1 MRERRPAP
9 RGRPVSVSGADLAG
23 GSKAS
28 SFTKTASIY
37 SRSMTS
43 RAAFAIFFL
52 FFATLGVCSE
62 VAAASEQA
70 VIRAVPASRQANTVA
85 VLPVHGEIDQ
95 ITLRSLERR
104 LREASRLGA
113 GAVVLDIDTPGGE
126 MLATLDICHLIRTQ
140 APANTVAWINP
151 KAFSAGT
158 IIALA
163 CRETIVHPEA
173 VFGDAAPIQGIPILG
188 LRPMAP
194 AERAKL
200 EAPLLSEVAGS
211 ARKRGLDE
219 KLAQAFVAVTME
231 LWLIEE
237 ITTGER
243 MFVESG
249 EYEIAFGEAPPRLR
263 QRGEALP
270 QVEAI
275 EAETDAEAAADADPT
290 FLELEDPS
298 PRRVLTA
305 ADRGRWRLIG
315 QVISNEELLVVR
327 ADEAIGFGLASV
339 AIANDAEL
347 EAWFGAT
354 SLVRLDETWSEVL
367 TRFLVS
373 WPVRLVLIVVL
384 LVCFFIELAAPGFG
398 VFGIAATTALLLL
411 VGAPALA
418 GLAQWWEILLVL
430 LGLALVA
437 VELFLLPGF
446 GFAGIAGV
454 ACLFIG
460 LVGTFV
466 GGGQIGEAAW
476 QGQLLTGLATTLAA
490 GFAAAVSIWL
500 LSRHLR
506 GVRAFDRLVL
516 SASAGVDAGPTRPLR
531 KASSAAESVGPA
543 IGTVGI
549 AASQLR
555 PAGRAEFDGRTFD
568 VASDGSFIE
577 AGTSVRVVAIREGRI
592 EVEPAEIAS

>member
-1 MRERRPAP
+1 MPFRSAIAILLL
-9 RGRPVSVSGADLAG
+9 SIAG
-23 GSKAS
+23 
-28 SFTKTASIY
+28 FTA
-37 SRSMTS
+37 
-43 RAAFAIFFL
+43 
-52 FFATLGVCSE
+52 
-62 VAAASEQA
+62 AAASSPQEGA
-70 VIRAVPASRQANTVA
+70 AIRAVPASRQANTVA
-85 VLPVHGEIDQ
+85 VLPVVGEIDR

-113 GAVVLDIDTPGGE
+113 GAVVLEIDTPGGE

-163 CRETIVHPEA
+163 CRDTLVHPEA
-173 VFGDAAPIQGIPILG
+173 VFGDAAPIQGIPIVG
-188 LRPMAP
+188 LRQLAP

-200 EAPLLSEVAGS
+200 EAPLLSEVSGS

-219 KLAQAFVAVTME
+219 KLVQSFIAVTME

-237 ITTGER
+237 ISTGER
-243 MFVESG
+243 MFVDSG
-249 EYEIAFGEAPPRLR
+249 EYEIAFGEPPPRLR

-270 QVEAI
+270 QVEAAAVEI
-275 EAETDAEAAADADPT
+275 EEAADADPT
-290 FLELEDPS
+290 FLELEDAS

-315 QVISNEELLVVR
+315 QVIGNEELLVVR
-327 ADEAIGFGLASV
+327 ADEAIGFGLASSM
-339 AIANDAEL
+339 IANDAEL
-347 EAWFGAT
+347 EAHFGAS
-354 SLVRLDETWSEVL
+354 SLVRLDETWSEAL

-398 VFGIAATTALLLL
+398 VFGIAATAALLLL

-430 LGLALVA
+430 LGLGLVA

-446 GFAGIAGV
+446 GFAGISGV

-466 GGGQIGEAAW
+466 GGGEIGGAAW
-476 QGQLLTGLATTLAA
+476 QGQLLTGIATTLAA
-490 GFAAAVSIWL
+490 GFAAAVAIWL
-500 LSRHLR
+500 LSRHLSGIR
-506 GVRAFDRLVL
+506 GFDRLVL
-516 SASAGVDAGPTRPLR
+516 SASAGGQAVAVRTPPTSRAGDP
-531 KASSAAESVGPA
+531 SSPR
-543 IGTVGI
+543 IGDTGV

-555 PAGRAEFDGRTFD
+555 PAGRAEFGDRTFD
-568 VASDGSFIE
+568 VSSDGSFIE
-577 AGTSVRVVAIREGRI
+577 AGSRVRVVAVREGRI
-592 EVEPAEIAS
+592 EVESAELAS

>member
-1 MRERRPAP
+1 MSP
-9 RGRPVSVSGADLAG
+9 
-23 GSKAS
+23 
-28 SFTKTASIY
+28 
-37 SRSMTS
+37 
-43 RAAFAIFFL
+43 RAAFAIL
-52 FFATLGVCSE
+52 ALCLATLGVSFASGAE
-62 VAAASEQA
+62 SEQA
-70 VIRAVPASRQANTVA
+70 PIRAAPASRQANTVA

-173 VFGDAAPIQGIPILG
+173 VFGDAAPIQGIPIIG
-188 LRPMAP
+188 LRQMAP

-219 KLAQAFVAVTME
+219 KLVQAFVAVTME

-243 MFVESG
+243 MFVDSG
-249 EYEIAFGEAPPRLR
+249 EYEIAFGEPPPRLR

-270 QVEAI
+270 QVEA
-275 EAETDAEAAADADPT
+275 AEPESGAEPIGDADPT

-315 QVISNEELLVVR
+315 QVIGNEELLVVR
-327 ADEAIGFGLASV
+327 ADEAIGFGLA
-339 AIANDAEL
+339 AATIADDSEL
-347 EAWFGAT
+347 EAYFGAT
-354 SLVRLDETWSEVL
+354 SVVRLDETWSEVL

-398 VFGIAATTALLLL
+398 VFGIAATAALLLL

-446 GFAGIAGV
+446 GFAGVAGV

-466 GGGQIGEAAW
+466 GGGGEIGDAAW

-516 SASAGVDAGPTRPLR
+516 SSSAGGDVASTRSVRPASPAVDPSSPTIG
-531 KASSAAESVGPA
+531 AVG
-543 IGTVGI
+543 V

-555 PAGRAEFDGRTFD
+555 PAGRAEFGGRTFD

-577 AGTSVRVVAIREGRI
+577 AGTSIRVVAIREGRI

>member
-1 MRERRPAP
+1 MSP
-9 RGRPVSVSGADLAG
+9 
-23 GSKAS
+23 
-28 SFTKTASIY
+28 
-37 SRSMTS
+37 

-52 FFATLGVCSE
+52 IFATLGVSFE
-62 VAAASEQA
+62 VAAASDQA
-70 VIRAVPASRQANTVA
+70 VIRAVPASRQANTIA

-188 LRPMAP
+188 LRQMAP

-249 EYEIAFGEAPPRLR
+249 EYEIAFGEPPPRLR

-275 EAETDAEAAADADPT
+275 ESETDTEPVADVDPT

-298 PRRVLTA
+298 PRRVLAA

-516 SASAGVDAGPTRPLR
+516 SASAGGDVGPTRQLR
-531 KASSAAESVGPA
+531 KASSPAESVGPA
-543 IGTVGI
+543 IGTVGV

>member
-1 MRERRPAP
+1 MSSPSAIAALLL
-9 RGRPVSVSGADLAG
+9 SIAIFLAG
-23 GSKAS
+23 GVAS
-28 SFTKTASIY
+28 
-37 SRSMTS
+37 
-43 RAAFAIFFL
+43 AAQEGEA
-52 FFATLGVCSE
+52 
-62 VAAASEQA
+62 
-70 VIRAVPASRQANTVA
+70 IRAVPASRQANTVA
-85 VLPVHGEIDQ
+85 VLPIVGEIDQ

-113 GAVVLDIDTPGGE
+113 GAVVLEIDTPGGE

-163 CRETIVHPEA
+163 CRDTLVHPEA
-173 VFGDAAPIQGIPILG
+173 VFGDAAPIQGIPIVG
-188 LRPMAP
+188 LRQLAP

-200 EAPLLSEVAGS
+200 EAPLLSEVSGS

-219 KLAQAFVAVTME
+219 KLVQSFIAVTME

-237 ITTGER
+237 ISTGDR
-243 MFVESG
+243 MFVDAG
-249 EYEIAFGEAPPRLR
+249 EYEIAFGEPPPRLR

-270 QVEAI
+270 QVEAS
-275 EAETDAEAAADADPT
+275 AVDAGPLDESVDTDPT
-290 FLELEDPS
+290 FLELEDAS

-315 QVISNEELLVVR
+315 QVIGNEELLVVR
-327 ADEAIGFGLASV
+327 ADEAIGYGLASGT
-339 AIANDAEL
+339 IADDSEL
-347 EAWFGAT
+347 SAHFGAT

-398 VFGIAATTALLLL
+398 VFGIAAAAALLVL

-430 LGLALVA
+430 LGLGLVA
-437 VELFLLPGF
+437 VELFVLPGF
-446 GFAGIAGV
+446 GFAGVAGV
-454 ACLFIG
+454 ACLFVG
-460 LVGTFV
+460 LIGTFV
-466 GGGQIGEAAW
+466 GGGEIGGVAW
-476 QGQLLTGLATTLAA
+476 QGQLLTGIATTLAA
-490 GFAAAVSIWL
+490 GFAAAVSIWM
-500 LSRHLR
+500 LSRHLG

-516 SASAGVDAGPTRPLR
+516 SASAGGEVVADRIRSTSPPPTDPSWPRIGD
-531 KASSAAESVGPA
+531 VGL
-543 IGTVGI
+543 

-555 PAGRAEFDGRTFD
+555 PAGRAEFEARTFD
-568 VASDGSFIE
+568 VSSDGSFID
-577 AGTSVRVVAIREGRI
+577 AGSRVRVVAIREGRI
-592 EVEPAEIAS
+592 EVEPAEIDS

>member
-1 MRERRPAP
+1 MTAGPSGPAVFVWAP
-9 RGRPVSVSGADLAG
+9 DAALAP
-23 GSKAS
+23 
-28 SFTKTASIY
+28 FPSIY
-37 SRSMTS
+37 SRPMPLRS
-43 RAAFAIFFL
+43 AIAIL
-52 FFATLGVCSE
+52 MLTIATCLAGG
-62 VAAASEQA
+62 AASAAQEGA
-70 VIRAVPASRQANTVA
+70 AIRAVPASRQANTVA
-85 VLPVHGEIDQ
+85 VLPIVGEIDQ
-95 ITLRSLERR
+95 ITLRSLQRR

-113 GAVVLDIDTPGGE
+113 GAVVFEIDTPGGE

-163 CRETIVHPEA
+163 CRDTIVHPEA
-173 VFGDAAPIQGIPILG
+173 VFGDAAPIQGIPIVG
-188 LRPMAP
+188 LRQLAP

-200 EAPLLSEVAGS
+200 EAPLLSEVSGS

-219 KLAQAFVAVTME
+219 KLVQSFIAVTME

-237 ITTGER
+237 ISTGER
-243 MFVESG
+243 MFVDSG
-249 EYEIAFGEAPPRLR
+249 EYEIAFGEMPPRLR

-270 QVEAI
+270 QVEPSPI
-275 EAETDAEAAADADPT
+275 ETEQTADTDPT
-290 FLELEDPS
+290 FLELEDAS

-315 QVISNEELLVVR
+315 QVIGNEELLVVR
-327 ADEAIGFGLASV
+327 ADEAIGYGLASST
-339 AIANDAEL
+339 IADDAEL
-347 EAWFGAT
+347 EAHFGAT

-373 WPVRLVLIVVL
+373 WPVRLVLIAVL

-398 VFGIAATTALLLL
+398 VFGIAAAAALLLL

-430 LGLALVA
+430 LGLGLVA

-446 GFAGIAGV
+446 GFAGVAGV
-454 ACLFIG
+454 ACLFVG
-460 LVGTFV
+460 LIGTFV
-466 GGGQIGEAAW
+466 GGGEIGGAAW
-476 QGQLLTGLATTLAA
+476 QGQLLTGIATTLAA
-490 GFAAAVSIWL
+490 GFAAAVSIWM
-500 LSRHLR
+500 LSRHLG

-516 SASAGVDAGPTRPLR
+516 SASAGGEVAADRTRSTSPSQTNPAWPR
-531 KASSAAESVGPA
+531 IGDVGL
-543 IGTVGI
+543 

-555 PAGRAEFDGRTFD
+555 PAGRAEFGARTFD
-568 VASDGSFIE
+568 VSSDGSFID
-577 AGTSVRVVAIREGRI
+577 AGSRVRVVAIREGRI
-592 EVEPAEIAS
+592 EVEPAEIDS

>member
-1 MRERRPAP
+1 MPLRA
-9 RGRPVSVSGADLAG
+9 VLAILAFLLG
-23 GSKAS
+23 TLAAS
-28 SFTKTASIY
+28 
-37 SRSMTS
+37 
-43 RAAFAIFFL
+43 
-52 FFATLGVCSE
+52 
-62 VAAASEQA
+62 VAATAAPEQA
-70 VIRAVPASRQANTVA
+70 PIRAVPASRQANTVA
-85 VLPVHGEIDQ
+85 VLPVHGEIDR

-126 MLATLDICHLIRTQ
+126 MLATLDICHLIRTR

-163 CRETIVHPEA
+163 CRETVVHPEA
-173 VFGDAAPIQGIPILG
+173 VFGDAAPIHGIPIVG
-188 LRPMAP
+188 LRQLAP

-219 KLAQAFVAVTME
+219 KLVQSFIAVTME

-237 ITTGER
+237 ISTGER

-249 EYEIAFGEAPPRLR
+249 EYEIAFGEPPPRLR

-270 QVEAI
+270 QVEAAEPGP
-275 EAETDAEAAADADPT
+275 EAEAIGDADPT

-298 PRRVLTA
+298 PRRVLAA

-315 QVISNEELLVVR
+315 QVIGNEELLVVR

-339 AIANDAEL
+339 TIASDTEL
-347 EAWFGAT
+347 EAYFGAT
-354 SLVRLDETWSEVL
+354 SLVRLDETWSEGL

-411 VGAPALA
+411 VGAPAIA

-466 GGGQIGEAAW
+466 GGGDIGEAAW
-476 QGQLLTGLATTLAA
+476 QGQLLTGLTTTLAA

-500 LSRHLR
+500 LSRHL
-506 GVRAFDRLVL
+506 GNVRSFDRLVL
-516 SASAGVDAGPTRPLR
+516 SASAGGTTATRSAHAAASAVDP
-531 KASSAAESVGPA
+531 SWPA
-543 IGTVGI
+543 IGHVGV

-555 PAGRAEFDGRTFD
+555 PAGRAEFGSRTFD

-577 AGTSVRVVAIREGRI
+577 PGANVRVVAIREGRI

>member
-1 MRERRPAP
+1 MSSPAAIAALLL
-9 RGRPVSVSGADLAG
+9 SIATFLAG
-23 GSKAS
+23 GVAS
-28 SFTKTASIY
+28 
-37 SRSMTS
+37 
-43 RAAFAIFFL
+43 AAQEGEA
-52 FFATLGVCSE
+52 
-62 VAAASEQA
+62 
-70 VIRAVPASRQANTVA
+70 IRAVPASRQANTVA
-85 VLPVHGEIDQ
+85 VLPIVGEIDQ

-113 GAVVLDIDTPGGE
+113 GAVVLEIDTPGGE

-163 CRETIVHPEA
+163 CRDTLVHPEA
-173 VFGDAAPIQGIPILG
+173 VFGDAAPIQGIPIVG
-188 LRPMAP
+188 LRQLAP

-200 EAPLLSEVAGS
+200 EAPLLSEVSGS

-219 KLAQAFVAVTME
+219 KLVQSFIAVTME

-237 ITTGER
+237 ISTGDR
-243 MFVESG
+243 MFVDAG
-249 EYEIAFGEAPPRLR
+249 EYEIAFGEPPPRLR

-270 QVEAI
+270 QVEAS
-275 EAETDAEAAADADPT
+275 AVDAGPLDESVDTDPT
-290 FLELEDPS
+290 FLELEDAS

-315 QVISNEELLVVR
+315 QVIGNEELLVVR
-327 ADEAIGFGLASV
+327 ADEAIGYGLASGT
-339 AIANDAEL
+339 IADDSEL
-347 EAWFGAT
+347 SAHFGAT

-398 VFGIAATTALLLL
+398 VFGIAAAAALLVL

-430 LGLALVA
+430 LGLGLVA
-437 VELFLLPGF
+437 VELFVLPGF
-446 GFAGIAGV
+446 GFAGVAGV
-454 ACLFIG
+454 ACLFVG
-460 LVGTFV
+460 LIGTFV
-466 GGGQIGEAAW
+466 GGGEIGGVAW
-476 QGQLLTGLATTLAA
+476 QGQLLTGIATTLAA
-490 GFAAAVSIWL
+490 GFAAAVSIWM
-500 LSRHLR
+500 LSRHLG

-516 SASAGVDAGPTRPLR
+516 SASAGGEVVADRIRSTSPPPTDPSWPRIGD
-531 KASSAAESVGPA
+531 VGL
-543 IGTVGI
+543 

-555 PAGRAEFDGRTFD
+555 PAGRAEFEARTFD
-568 VASDGSFIE
+568 VSSDGSFID
-577 AGTSVRVVAIREGRI
+577 AGSRVRVVAIREGRI
-592 EVEPAEIAS
+592 EVEPAEIDS

>member
-1 MRERRPAP
+1 MSSPAAIAALLL
-9 RGRPVSVSGADLAG
+9 SIATFLADG
-23 GSKAS
+23 VAS
-28 SFTKTASIY
+28 
-37 SRSMTS
+37 
-43 RAAFAIFFL
+43 AAQEGEA
-52 FFATLGVCSE
+52 
-62 VAAASEQA
+62 
-70 VIRAVPASRQANTVA
+70 IRAVPASRQANTVA
-85 VLPVHGEIDQ
+85 VLPIVGEIDQ

-113 GAVVLDIDTPGGE
+113 GAVVLEIDTPGGE

-163 CRETIVHPEA
+163 CRDTLVHPEA
-173 VFGDAAPIQGIPILG
+173 VFGDAAPIQGIPIVG
-188 LRPMAP
+188 LRQLAP

-200 EAPLLSEVAGS
+200 EAPLLSEVSGS

-219 KLAQAFVAVTME
+219 KLVQSFIAVTME

-237 ITTGER
+237 ISTGDR
-243 MFVESG
+243 MFVDAG
-249 EYEIAFGEAPPRLR
+249 EYEIAFGEPPPRLR

-270 QVEAI
+270 QVEAS
-275 EAETDAEAAADADPT
+275 AVDAGPLDESVDTDPT
-290 FLELEDPS
+290 FLELEDAS

-315 QVISNEELLVVR
+315 QVIGNEELLVVR
-327 ADEAIGFGLASV
+327 ADEAIGYGLASGT
-339 AIANDAEL
+339 IADDSEL
-347 EAWFGAT
+347 SAHFGAT

-398 VFGIAATTALLLL
+398 VFGIAAAAALLVL

-430 LGLALVA
+430 LGLGLVA
-437 VELFLLPGF
+437 VELFVLPGF
-446 GFAGIAGV
+446 GFAGVAGV
-454 ACLFIG
+454 ACLFVG
-460 LVGTFV
+460 LIGTFV
-466 GGGQIGEAAW
+466 GGGEIGGVAW
-476 QGQLLTGLATTLAA
+476 QGQLLTGIATTLAA
-490 GFAAAVSIWL
+490 GFAAAVSIWM
-500 LSRHLR
+500 LSRHLG

-516 SASAGVDAGPTRPLR
+516 SASAGGEVVADRTRSTSPPPTDPSWPRIGD
-531 KASSAAESVGPA
+531 VGL
-543 IGTVGI
+543 

-555 PAGRAEFDGRTFD
+555 PAGRAEFEARTFD
-568 VASDGSFIE
+568 VSSDGSFID
-577 AGTSVRVVAIREGRI
+577 AGSRVRVVAIREGRI
-592 EVEPAEIAS
+592 EVEPAETDS